1 MWYNI
6 SCADRLL
13 RWRDWRHSLDD
24 LSYDQALIE
33 VSKTWMMVPRV
44 NHYLTPD
51 EIESWPTPWELIN
64 DNMYCDLA
72 VALGMLYSLQLSKHS
87 QEHKFSLAII
97 KHDSNWMNLC
107 LADGWLSVLNWQEG
121 FVVNTPTLPVTAI
134 VQYHYNKVDLAR
146 QLG

>member
-1 MWYNI
+1 MWYDI

-24 LSYDQALIE
+24 LPYQEALSA
-33 VSKTWMMVPRV
+33 VAKTWMMVPRV

-51 EIESWPTPWELIN
+51 EIHNWPTPWEPIN

-72 VALGMLYSLQLSKHS
+72 VALGMLYSLQLSKHGNDH
-87 QEHKFSLAII
+87 ELSLVII
-97 KHDSNWMNLC
+97 NHGSNWLNLC
-107 LADGWLSVLNWQEG
+107 LADGWLNVLNWQEG
-121 FVVNTPTLPVTAI
+121 TIVNTPTLSERTI
-134 VQYHYNKVDLAR
+134 VRHHYNKLDLAR